1 MLTLMEQRKVMRHIK
16 GVEVVSFYIS
26 SRQKTPTS

>member
-1 MLTLMEQRKVMRHIK
+1 MKNLKAYKVMRHIK

-26 SRQKTPTS
+26 SRQKTTTS